1 MAYDERMSS
10 SSEESP
16 YVEKAAVER
25 AFRETEAQREQAKR
39 DYERARQ
46 RYLELRERLR
56 KLRR

>member
-1 MAYDERMSS
+1 MAYDGRMSS
-10 SSEESP
+10 SPEESP

>member
-1 MAYDERMSS
+1 MAYDGRMSS
-10 SSEESP
+10 SPEESP

-25 AFRETEAQREQAKR
+25 ALRETEAQREQAKK

-46 RYLELRERLR
+46 RFVELRERLR